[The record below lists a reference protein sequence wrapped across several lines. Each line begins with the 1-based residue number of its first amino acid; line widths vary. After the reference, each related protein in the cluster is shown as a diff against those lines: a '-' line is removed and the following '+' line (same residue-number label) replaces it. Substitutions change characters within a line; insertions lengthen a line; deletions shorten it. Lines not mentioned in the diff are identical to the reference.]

1 MHLGD
6 VKSRGY
12 AMSHAESDGGRE
24 GRRITWI
31 GVAANALLIAVK
43 FTAGVLGHSQAL
55 IADAVHSVSDFF
67 TDAVVLLGLR
77 YGRRPPDKDHHFGHA
92 RIETMASAVVGISL
106 ITVAVYLGYRSG
118 MNIYLRVVSHPTYLA
133 LFGAAVSIVIKEA
146 LYQYTVIVGKR
157 IRSQAVIA
165 NAWHHRSDALSSVA
179 VFIGVGG
186 ALIKPGWHILDACA
200 ALVVSFFIARV
211 GLDVLWSALRE
222 MTDTA
227 PRQEVLD
234 KIGECVRDVSGIL
247 EMHDL
252 KVRSIGGIYYIQVH
266 IVVDKDMSVEQSHRI
281 LNEARGC
288 LYQEIENIGEIIVHV
303 DPSS

>member
-1 MHLGD
+1 
-6 VKSRGY
+6 
-12 AMSHAESDGGRE
+12 MSHTEIDGGRE

-31 GVAANALLIAVK
+31 GAGANAVLIVMK
-43 FTAGVLGHSQAL
+43 FIAGVMGNSQAL

-77 YGRRPPDKDHHFGHA
+77 FGRKPPDADHHFGHA

-106 ITVAVYLGYRSG
+106 IAVAFYLGYRAALNVY
-118 MNIYLRVVSHPTYLA
+118 MHVENHPTWLA
-133 LFGAAVSIVIKEA
+133 LAGAAVSIAVKEA

-165 NAWHHRSDALSSVA
+165 NAWHHRSDAFSSVA

-186 ALIKPGWHILDACA
+186 ALIKPGWHVLDAYA
-200 ALVVSFFIARV
+200 ALLVSFFIAKV
-211 GLDVLWSALRE
+211 GSEVLWGALRE
-222 MTDTA
+222 MADTA
-227 PRQEVLD
+227 PRKEVLD
-234 KIGECVRDVSGIL
+234 KIGVCVREVPGIQ

-266 IVVDKDMSVEQSHRI
+266 IVVDKNMSVARSHQI
-281 LNEARGC
+281 LNEARKC
-288 LYQEIENIGEIIVHV
+288 LHRDMNNIGEIIVHV
-303 DPSS
+303 DPSD